1 MSNIKAIIFDIG
13 GVVTLGSFHELYKNF
28 AALVGLTPEFILD
41 YHKQNR
47 DNLTLGY
54 ITLDQFFS
62 YFKKAGTKFDGDLQ
76 EAYTEEMIKVRP
88 INLELVNMLATL
100 RQHYTL
106 GVLSNLTWTRWVAD
120 ERMGIYKNFDFTVLS
135 CMEHLKK
142 PDPKFYQ
149 LALTRAGVQPAE
161 AIFIDDN
168 EAYVAAAREVGLKD
182 ILFTDN
188 NKLFEDLRKLGVE
201 IK

>member
-1 MSNIKAIIFDIG
+1 MSEIKTIIFDIG
-13 GVVTLGSFHELYKNF
+13 GVVTFGSFQELYNNY

-47 DNLTLGY
+47 DDLTLGH
-54 ITLDQFFS
+54 ITLDQFFAD
-62 YFKKAGTKFDGDLQ
+62 FKKAGAKFDGDLQ
-76 EAYTEEMIKVRP
+76 EAYTNEMLKIRS
-88 INLELVNMLATL
+88 INTELVNILSTL

-106 GVLSNLTWTRWVAD
+106 GVLSNLTWTRLVAD
-120 ERMGIYKNFDFTVLS
+120 ERMNIYEYFDFTVLS
-135 CMEHLKK
+135 CVEHLKK

-149 LALTRAGVQPAE
+149 LALAKSGAKPEQ

-168 EAYVAAAREVGLKD
+168 EKYILAAREIGLKD

-188 NKLFEDLRKLGVE
+188 NKLVLDLKKLGVG
-201 IK
+201 I